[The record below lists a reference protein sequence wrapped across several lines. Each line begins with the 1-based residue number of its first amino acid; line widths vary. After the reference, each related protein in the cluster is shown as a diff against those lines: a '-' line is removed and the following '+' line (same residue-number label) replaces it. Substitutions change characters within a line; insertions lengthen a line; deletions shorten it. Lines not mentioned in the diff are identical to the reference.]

1 MKKSEQSAITKD
13 KIIRAA
19 AACFAEKGYDA
30 CSMQDIA
37 RRCGV
42 SKGALYGHFSSK
54 EELFKIMI
62 AMEHG
67 RGAERAM
74 EAAEHAPYIDSI
86 IRFLS
91 DCIRDWGFPIDHR
104 LWIEMLAVA
113 SRDAAMKKAFM
124 ESERAAR
131 GVFKMLIQKGID
143 NGEIDEEV
151 DVEGMSILL
160 FALGD
165 GIITRIADDP
175 AYNFQKHFGTFEKVI
190 RAALQ
195 KRNKTNCNRQDGSK
209 DEQG

>member
-1 MKKSEQSAITKD
+1 MKKFEQSAITKD

-19 AACFAEKGYDA
+19 AECFAEKGYSA

-37 RRCGV
+37 QRSGL
-42 SKGALYGHFSSK
+42 SKGALYGHFSCK
-54 EELFKIMI
+54 EELFKVMI

-74 EAAEHAPYIDSI
+74 KASEQAPYIDSI
-86 IRFLS
+86 IKFLS

-113 SRDAAMKKAFM
+113 SRDAEMKNAFM
-124 ESERAAR
+124 ESERTAR
-131 GVFKMLIQKGID
+131 GFFKMLIQKGIER
-143 NGEIDEEV
+143 GEIDASI
-151 DVEGMSILL
+151 DIEGMSILL

-175 AYNFQKHFGTFEKVI
+175 TYDFQKYFATFEKVI

-195 KRNKTNCNRQDGSK
+195 NNKDQNCNRQIGRGH
-209 DEQG
+209 E